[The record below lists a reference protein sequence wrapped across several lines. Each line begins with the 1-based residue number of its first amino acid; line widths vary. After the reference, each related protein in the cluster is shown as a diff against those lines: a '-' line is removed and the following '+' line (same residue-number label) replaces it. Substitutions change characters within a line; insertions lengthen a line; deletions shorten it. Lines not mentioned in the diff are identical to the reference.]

1 MSSERPR
8 FIMRN
13 ANLWVDRVN
22 QIGQA
27 SEIGFPSLERKVEEI
42 FNAGMMVPIEVQ
54 MGYEMPQVSFKM
66 TSFDPQMLR
75 LFGLAVGTETEL
87 MATAATADDDGTMH
101 SQVAYLRGFI
111 KKTEMDAHTRGGKS
125 EVSYEFSFRYYKL
138 EIDGSPIYEV
148 DPFNVS
154 IGGVS
159 QTAAERRA
167 MLL

>member
-1 MSSERPR
+1 
-8 FIMRN
+8 
-13 ANLWVDRVN
+13 
-22 QIGQA
+22 
-27 SEIGFPSLERKVEEI
+27 
-42 FNAGMMVPIEVQ
+42 
-54 MGYEMPQVSFKM
+54 M
-66 TSFDPQMLR
+66 TSFDPAMLR
-75 LFGLAVGTETEL
+75 LFGLAIGTETEL

-111 KKTEMDAHTRGGKS
+111 KKVEMDAHTRGDKA
-125 EVSYEFSFRYYKL
+125 EVSYEYSFRYYKL

-159 QTAAERRA
+159 QTQAERRA

>member
-13 ANLWVDRVN
+13 ATLWVDRIS

-27 SEIGFPSLERKVEEI
+27 SEIGFPSLERKVEEV
-42 FNAGMMVPIEVQ
+42 FNAGMVVPIEVQ
-54 MGYEMPQVSFKM
+54 MGYEMPEVSFKM
-66 TSFDPQMLR
+66 TSFDPAMLR
-75 LFGLAVGTETEL
+75 LFGLAIGTETEL
-87 MATAATADDDGTMH
+87 MATAATA
-101 SQVAYLRGFI
+101 
-111 KKTEMDAHTRGGKS
+111 EMDAHTRGDKA
-125 EVSYEFSFRYYKL
+125 EVSYEYSFRYYKL

-159 QTAAERRA
+159 QTQAERRA